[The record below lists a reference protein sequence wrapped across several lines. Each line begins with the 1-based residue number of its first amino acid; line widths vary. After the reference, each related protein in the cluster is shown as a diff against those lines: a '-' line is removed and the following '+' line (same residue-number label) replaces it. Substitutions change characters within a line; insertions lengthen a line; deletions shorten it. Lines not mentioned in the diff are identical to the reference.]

1 MDCIKSG
8 KKKWW
13 SGRRTFQAKGPHE
26 QSRNDV
32 LCVTERRAD
41 VAGETKGKRGEGWGE
56 CGRRWRQNPDHAGHL
71 MELAFYSRKKGIPL
85 KGFT

>member
-1 MDCIKSG
+1 MVEWEKDIPS
-8 KKKWW
+8 
-13 SGRRTFQAKGPHE
+13 KGDHMNRVGMM
-26 QSRNDV
+26 SSV
-32 LCVTERRAD
+32 SVTERRAD

-71 MELAFYSRKKGIPL
+71 MELVFYSRKKGIPL